1 MEKSHNLMTYL
12 QALEKRSGN
21 NTKGREWEKKYS
33 NSGLKSRKLRQKKIQ
48 ALNETSNW
56 IFGEKNI
63 DKLLAK
69 LMKR

>member
-33 NSGLKSRKLRQKKIQ
+33 NSGLKSRKLRQKK
-48 ALNETSNW
+48 NTSTQ
-56 IFGEKNI
+56 
-63 DKLLAK
+63 
-69 LMKR
+69 